1 MWLCRN
7 RSSFPS
13 LAMCCAAFSTQ
24 KHTPP
29 ITHTDIHQFAWT
41 LSQPLEVGVALLKTM
56 SHCYL
61 YQVQLFPQMTSMF
74 RTVAHWRE
82 NKSAFLIRK
91 SGVSFNFKSDIF

>member
-29 ITHTDIHQFAWT
+29 ITHTDIHQLAWT
-41 LSQPLEVGVALLKTM
+41 ISQPLEAAAALLKTM
-56 SHCYL
+56 GYCYL
-61 YQVQLFPQMTSMF
+61 YQVPLFSQMTNMF
-74 RTVAHWRE
+74 RTVTRWRE
-82 NKSAFLIRK
+82 DKSAFLVRK
-91 SGVSFNFKSDIF
+91 SGVSFNFNSNMV

>member
-29 ITHTDIHQFAWT
+29 ITHIDIHQFAWT
-41 LSQPLEVGVALLKTM
+41 ISRPLEAGVALLKTM
-56 SHCYL
+56 GSSYL
-61 YQVQLFPQMTSMF
+61 HKVQLFPKIMNMF
-74 RTVAHWRE
+74 TTVAHWME
-82 NKSAFLIRK
+82 NKSAFLVGK
-91 SGVSFNFKSDIF
+91 SGVYFHFNTNIF